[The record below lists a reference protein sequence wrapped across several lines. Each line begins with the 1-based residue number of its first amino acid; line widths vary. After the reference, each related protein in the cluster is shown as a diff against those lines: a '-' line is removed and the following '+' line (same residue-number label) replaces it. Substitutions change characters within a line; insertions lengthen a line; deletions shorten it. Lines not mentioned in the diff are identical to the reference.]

1 MAIDENAVRRLL
13 LAAEVTD
20 FLYREADLLDER
32 RYAQWLDLLADDYQY
47 SVPLRMNV
55 SYPEAAEREQTREGQ
70 EICWFDEGKAT
81 VRQRVAQLAT
91 GQHWAEEPVSRVSH
105 LVTNVRL
112 ESVSLPG
119 LAPPAAQ
126 AAAAPGGQPE
136 LPSGDEA
143 SLLPLE
149 VDVSCRFV
157 VYRNRVAD
165 ETDFLVGRRSD
176 RLRKTGDGWQVC
188 RRRLLLDQSVLLAK
202 NLSVFV

>member
-1 MAIDENAVRRLL
+1 VTWRALL
-13 LAAEVTD
+13 HEVTD

-32 RYAQWLDLLADDYQY
+32 RYDEWLGLLADDYQY

-55 SYPEAAEREQTREGQ
+55 RYDDVAEREQTRPGE
-70 EICWFDEGKAT
+70 EICWFDEGKETAEL
-81 VRQRVAQLAT
+81 RVAQLAT
-91 GQHWAEEPVSRVSH
+91 GQHWAEEPVSRVTH

-112 ESVSLPG
+112 TSCE
-119 LAPPAAQ
+119 PP
-126 AAAAPGGQPE
+126 
-136 LPSGDEA
+136 
-143 SLLPLE
+143 E

-165 ETDFLVGRRSD
+165 ESDFLVGRRED
-176 RLRKTGDGWQVC
+176 RLRRTGDGWRVC

>member
-1 MAIDENAVRRLL
+1 VRPAARWTEGDVMAIDENAVRRLL
-13 LAAEVTD
+13 LLAEVTD

-32 RYAQWLDLLADDYQY
+32 RYDEWLDLLADDYQY

-55 SYPEAAEREQTREGQ
+55 RYDDVAEREDTRAGE

-81 VRQRVAQLAT
+81 TALRVAQLAT
-91 GQHWAEEPVSRVSH
+91 GLHWAEEPVSRVTH

-112 ESVSLPG
+112 ESSVLPE
-119 LAPPAAQ
+119 A
-126 AAAAPGGQPE
+126 
-136 LPSGDEA
+136 LP
-143 SLLPLE
+143 E

-165 ETDFLVGRRSD
+165 ETDFLVGRRKD
-176 RLRKTGDGWQVC
+176 RLRRTPDGWQVC
-188 RRRLLLDQSVLLAK
+188 RRQLLLDQSVLLAK